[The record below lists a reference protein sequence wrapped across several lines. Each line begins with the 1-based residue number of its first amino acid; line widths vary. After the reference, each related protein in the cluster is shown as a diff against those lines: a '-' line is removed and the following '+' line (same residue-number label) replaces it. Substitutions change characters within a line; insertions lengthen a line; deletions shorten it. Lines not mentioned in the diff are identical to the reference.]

1 MNVER
6 RRKKIAEVRR
16 RQTEKNQIHI
26 AKAKRAKG
34 KGKGKGR
41 GRSKGKGHGPTA
53 KGQITTAKRHS
64 QTPTGL
70 EMAHKKE
77 RKKLTQKVF
86 ATLIE
91 LCLSVHVFIIIPK
104 TLCQKSTQSHHSAKK
119 LFTTL
124 CKLVPLT
131 THTQTTQICSP
142 HYQNVHQTHLST
154 PHSPPTYHTNIQTNI
169 HRIGQL

>member
-1 MNVER
+1 MTYYTGPISSDVGPFR
-6 RRKKIAEVRR
+6 F
-16 RQTEKNQIHI
+16 
-26 AKAKRAKG
+26 KG
-34 KGKGKGR
+34 YFETQKGE
-41 GRSKGKGHGPTA
+41 
-53 KGQITTAKRHS
+53 KGQEGPRN
-64 QTPTGL
+64 GL
-70 EMAHKKE
+70 EMN
-77 RKKLTQKVF
+77 TKVF
-86 ATLIE
+86 ATTIE

-131 THTQTTQICSP
+131 THTQITQICSP